1 MFDRRSLYALNKKDP
16 DAIVY
21 LDADGNLVRLVRENF
36 VSDEEFQKWKAWSDA
51 DFHCEEKDG
60 HVFSNHVRSLNGPHE
75 TKAIAPSPEV
85 MMEEKHDQQER
96 ERLRSALM
104 KGLDDCLTP
113 TQRRRL
119 WLHYVDKLT
128 VREIANAEGVTFQ
141 SVAECIVKSRKKIQV
156 FLKKHPD
163 KTPF

>member
-21 LDADGNLVRLVRENF
+21 LGADGNLVRLVREDF
-36 VSDEEFQKWKAWSDA
+36 ASDEEFQKWKAWSDA

-60 HVFSNHVRSLNGPHE
+60 HVFSNHVRSLNGLHE

-85 MMEEKHDQQER
+85 MMLEKNDQQER

-104 KGLDDCLTP
+104 KGLDD
-113 TQRRRL
+113 
-119 WLHYVDKLT
+119 
-128 VREIANAEGVTFQ
+128 
-141 SVAECIVKSRKKIQV
+141 
-156 FLKKHPD
+156 
-163 KTPF
+163 